1 METEDPRTDRIVQKT
16 VELARWMPRI
26 FAGAKLG
33 TAIRTPIVWSRV
45 GRGDQLP
52 SVLASYYASFTP
64 LVNGFSLFEGEQAH
78 SIEHLGCITTTLQ
91 DALLQSLSPYPG
103 QPEVIS
109 LFPAWPKIWDT
120 SFRLLARGGFMVTS
134 AIRQGEVTFVKVE
147 SRLGE
152 ICQIRNPWD
161 ITCTI
166 FGTDTETKET
176 SGKILRFD
184 TKQGEHYIMLP
195 KGKSAFA
202 SSKIS
207 PEPAKS
213 PISYSLS
220 LANGT
225 THQGTLG
232 RS

>member
-1 METEDPRTDRIVQKT
+1 MVDQIVQKT

-26 FAGAKLG
+26 FTGAKLG

-45 GRGDQLP
+45 GRGDQFP
-52 SVLASYYASFTP
+52 SVLASYYASFAP

-91 DALLQSLSPYPG
+91 DALLQSLSPHPG

-109 LFPAWPKIWDT
+109 LFPAWPKTWDT

-134 AIRQGEVTFVKVE
+134 TIRKGEVAFVEVE

-161 ITCTI
+161 MTCTVI
-166 FGTDTETKET
+166 GVDTETKEI

-184 TKQGEHYIMLP
+184 TQPGGYYTILP
-195 KGKSAFA
+195 KGKSAFE
-202 SSKIS
+202 SIQIS
-207 PEPAKS
+207 PRPTKS
-213 PISYSLS
+213 STSYSLP